1 MDDRATTSRVSVL
14 SYGLMVLGLAVLLV
28 STGPGADDRQGAV
41 ESSWIRA
48 AAADDDPP
56 PSGKDGQETDEP
68 ILGKDFPFEGP
79 SERWPPR
86 DRTPFPGRY
95 ADARHQAGNSRQA
108 DEAVG
113 RALRWL
119 AAHQSPDGRW
129 EAGGFHHWCDGKPS
143 RDEQP
148 IDGQG
153 KPLYDVGV
161 TGLALAAYLGAG
173 YTNRGDHD
181 FAKTVGRGLKYLK
194 DVQDPE
200 GCFGPRSTQQY
211 AYNHAAASLA
221 MVEAYGMTGSPIF
234 KGTAQ
239 RAVTFITQAR
249 NPYFAWRYGIKP
261 GDNDTSIT
269 GWMGSVAMSART
281 INAAAI
287 ESGKPAPLVFEDT
300 PIVDGIRNWLDKATD
315 METGRVGYLQRGT
328 GPARPA
334 GLVDRFPPER
344 SESMTAVGVL
354 LRIYGREHPAK
365 SEIIQK
371 GVKLCLDHLPVWN
384 VIDGSIDMA
393 YWHFATEALHQVG
406 GEAWAT
412 WNDALQKALVD
423 TQRRDTDACRFL
435 GSWDPVGPWGPDGG
449 RVYSTAMMA
458 LCLEAPY
465 RYERVWAGD

>member
-300 PIVDGIRNWLDKATD
+300 PIVDGIRNWLD
-315 METGRVGYLQRGT
+315 
-328 GPARPA
+328 
-334 GLVDRFPPER
+334 
-344 SESMTAVGVL
+344 
-354 LRIYGREHPAK
+354 
-365 SEIIQK
+365 
-371 GVKLCLDHLPVWN
+371 
-384 VIDGSIDMA
+384 
-393 YWHFATEALHQVG
+393 
-406 GEAWAT
+406 
-412 WNDALQKALVD
+412 
-423 TQRRDTDACRFL
+423 
-435 GSWDPVGPWGPDGG
+435 
-449 RVYSTAMMA
+449 
-458 LCLEAPY
+458 
-465 RYERVWAGD
+465 